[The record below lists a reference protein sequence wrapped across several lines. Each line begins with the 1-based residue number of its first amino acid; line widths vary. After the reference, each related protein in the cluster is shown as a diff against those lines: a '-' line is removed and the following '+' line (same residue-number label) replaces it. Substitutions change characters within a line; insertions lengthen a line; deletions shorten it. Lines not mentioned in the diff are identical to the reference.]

1 MRKKPNVWCLTLPR
15 KKQFTTR
22 LKLNGKVLDT
32 VKEMKLLGTI
42 VTNKLKWDK
51 NTKFLVRKAYAR
63 MELLRQMTTF
73 TKSIRDKIQ
82 IYKTYIRSVV
92 EQSCVVWNSSLSN
105 KNKNELE
112 RVQKVAVRLITK
124 SDLSYNEKL
133 KELNLES
140 LSERRNILCE
150 RFAGKCIKNKK
161 IMNIFN
167 ENKKHHKM
175 KLRQRDKYQVKHA
188 NTVRLQRS
196 AIPTMTKHLN
206 LKHNQ
211 SRNITQT
218 N

>member
-1 MRKKPNVWCLTLPR
+1 MIYH
-15 KKQFTTR
+15 
-22 LKLNGKVLDT
+22 
-32 VKEMKLLGTI
+32 TI
-42 VTNKLKWDK
+42 K
-51 NTKFLVRKAYAR
+51 
-63 MELLRQMTTF
+63 
-73 TKSIRDKIQ
+73 
-82 IYKTYIRSVV
+82 
-92 EQSCVVWNSSLSN
+92 
-105 KNKNELE
+105 
-112 RVQKVAVRLITK
+112 
-124 SDLSYNEKL
+124 KL

-150 RFAGKCIKNKK
+150 RFAGKCIKNRK

-175 KLRQRDKYQVKHA
+175 KLRQREKYQVKHA